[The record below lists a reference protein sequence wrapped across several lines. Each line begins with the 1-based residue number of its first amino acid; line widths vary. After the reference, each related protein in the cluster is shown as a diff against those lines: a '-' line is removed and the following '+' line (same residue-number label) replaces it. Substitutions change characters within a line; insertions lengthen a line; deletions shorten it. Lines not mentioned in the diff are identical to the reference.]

1 MIGFRQV
8 HKDMCMCACV
18 CAQARA
24 DAHLCICGGQRHV
37 VFLSESLFTL
47 TFDMGSLTVPDAH
60 QFSWT
65 IQPAIPDLLLPRP
78 QPQCW
83 NYRHM
88 KPHLAFYLGSGDQT
102 QVLMLAQQVLY
113 QLGSLS

>member
-1 MIGFRQV
+1 MIGFRQA
-8 HKDMCMCACV
+8 HKDVGGGAHV

-24 DAHLCICGGQRHV
+24 DAHPCICGGRRHA

-47 TFDMGSLTVPDAH
+47 IFDLGSLTVPDAH

-65 IQPAIPDLLLPRP
+65 TQPTIPGLLLPPR

-83 NYRHM
+83 DYRHM
-88 KPHLAFYLGSGDQT
+88 KHHLGSGDQT
-102 QVLMLAQQVLY
+102 QVLMLSQQVLY
-113 QLGSLS
+113 QRGSLN